1 MYRYVCSIENIQVAQ
16 LHSTFSHCF
25 KAAGLIWAE
34 HPDHTRR
41 LRQLTF
47 ACTPL
52 SAALPL
58 DAQRLQHTCLMQS
71 HLQCARLE
79 VRSSQNL
86 EVAGL
91 LKISSMCVLAGKPT
105 NPLLP
110 FGVGVFLRMDF
121 YPDSYVCYGW
131 SIYVSVVSTI
141 CTWPFAGNED
151 LAALFTLTTLSKH
164 SCAVCAIECLRIC
177 VSYQP

>member
-1 MYRYVCSIENIQVAQ
+1 MYARLKIFK

-71 HLQCARLE
+71 HLQCARLQAAE
-79 VRSSQNL
+79 A
-86 EVAGL
+86 AGL

-110 FGVGVFLRMDF
+110 FGVGVFYEWNFTQIPTCVIDGQYMYR
-121 YPDSYVCYGW
+121 W
-131 SIYVSVVSTI
+131 SPQY
-141 CTWPFAGNED
+141 AHGRL
-151 LAALFTLTTLSKH
+151 LAMRT
-164 SCAVCAIECLRIC
+164 
-177 VSYQP
+177 